1 MKSGIQPNRD
11 GMKNVPASYKR
22 NRFMKKLTIYKI
34 TFESCWKSLPLGQKF
49 EIDTCEIAKTL
60 SLQIQVSNSRF
71 FQLVLAKILG
81 RL

>member
-22 NRFMKKLTIYKI
+22 NRFMKKLIIYKI

-60 SLQIQVSNSRF
+60 PLQNLIRTKIQDF
-71 FQLVLAKILG
+71 FFSFSKDFG
-81 RL
+81 